1 MSIPITP
8 QDTQKNCA
16 PVSSN
21 CVIWQGPDI
30 PFLNLCKGD
39 SISDVTAKLAA
50 EVSTLITELNID
62 NLDLSCFPPI
72 CPKPLTFNDVI
83 QFILNTLCAGGTGT
97 NPTPGN
103 FDCNDVKACM
113 LPIAECF
120 RYTDTFGNLVTEMSI
135 EDYATAIASRV
146 CTMTQSITNIN
157 ITLTDHE
164 ARLDVLEACV
174 LPCSPP
180 PVPTVATSCLNPSST
195 NIPVTTFASTTE
207 TALCNLQ
214 AGTGTPSEITTSLS
228 KICIADNDTPL
239 SESYPFMANIPGWT
253 TEANMSTL
261 AESLSNLWL
270 AFCDLRNA
278 HKQLE
283 ITVSSCCGLTCNDVI
298 FSMTGEKDDVKF
310 IYITPVGNI
319 PTGFTY
325 CTGTTGATITVTD
338 AFGDTE
344 IVTTT
349 EDIISDTNSSTVI
362 DVDTSSFSVASQY
375 SIVFITNVSACLS
388 ANDGATTCNINEQIT
403 VVNQYMCTAIASVL
417 RATGTSGQLEIEF
430 TNWVLGTNYNIFL
443 YNASTGV
450 IVNSTVLTNP
460 ATGTLTHT
468 FTGLTDGT
476 SYYAVIQIQQGIYSL
491 NCTTGT
497 AIPTSSLP

>member
-1 MSIPITP
+1 MAIPITP
-8 QDTQKNCA
+8 QDTQKNCV

-50 EVSTLITELNID
+50 EVSVLITELNID

-72 CPKPLTFNDVI
+72 CPKPLTFSDIV

-97 NPTPGN
+97 NPTPGS

-135 EDYATAIASRV
+135 EDYATAIAARV

-180 PVPTVATSCLNPSST
+180 PVPTVASSCLNPSST
-195 NIPVTTFASTTE
+195 NIPVTTFASATE

-214 AGTGTPSEITTSLS
+214 GGTGTPSEITTSLS
-228 KICIADNDTPL
+228 KICIADNDIPL
-239 SESYPFMANIPGWT
+239 HDSYPFMANIPGWT

-261 AESLSNLWL
+261 AESLSNLWI

-278 HKQLE
+278 HKDLAL
-283 ITVSSCCGLTCNDVI
+283 TVSSCCGLTCNDIVL
-298 FSMTGEKDDVKF
+298 SLTAETGARQLD
-310 IYITPVGNI
+310 ITLSGNI
-319 PTGFTY
+319 PSGFSY
-325 CTGTTGATITVTD
+325 CAPSTGATITVTD
-338 AFGDTE
+338 AFGVSE
-344 IVTTT
+344 VVSTTQ
-349 EDIISDTNSSTVI
+349 DIKYDLANNLPFVI
-362 DVDTSSFSVASQY
+362 DTTAFVTASQY
-375 SIVFITNVSACLS
+375 SVIYTISITACFS
-388 ANDGATTCNINEQIT
+388 ANDGATTCNIVETIT
-403 VVNQYMCTAIASVL
+403 TPYNFLCTLVGATLSDKG
-417 RATGTSGQLEIEF
+417 TGTAL
-430 TNWVLGTNYNIFL
+430 VLSFDADAEDTTYNVFL
-443 YNASTGV
+443 YNATTNALASTY
-450 IVNSTVLTNP
+450 IVTPTPGTTVS
-460 ATGTLTHT
+460 HD
-468 FTGLTDGT
+468 FTGLTEGT
-476 SYYAVIQIQQGIYSL
+476 PYYAVVQIVQGTSIA
-491 NCTTGT
+491 NCTTLQATPT
-497 AIPTSSLP
+497 AP